1 MIIYVSNHK
10 IFRSHGARDTLLPQH
25 QAAVSLAETTRT
37 SCIRPG
43 ISILDE
49 VEAPHLP
56 AIGSKH
62 YLPALR
68 AAVTALFSR
77 FSASQTLLSPN
88 FEFPQPKPR
97 LSLAQTSALLS
108 PSQTIFLRPSY
119 CKIILPTF

>member
-1 MIIYVSNHK
+1 MIIYVSNYK

-37 SCIRPG
+37 SCLRPG
-43 ISILDE
+43 ISTLDE

-68 AAVTALFSR
+68 TAVTALFR
-77 FSASQTLLSPN
+77 AFRPL
-88 FEFPQPKPR
+88 R
-97 LSLAQTSALLS
+97 LYPAQTPSFLS
-108 PSQTIFLRPSY
+108 RNQDFP
-119 CKIILPTF
+119 